1 MANTVIK
8 HNGNDH
14 TVKKKIRKK
23 KRRMYWPNIT
33 RTFYVKFTDI
43 SFNIK
48 TENSVDLHY
57 LLYHKRTIRYAEIS
71 KKYNICLN
79 KSSTIYTN

>member
-1 MANTVIK
+1 MMAITVIK
-8 HNGNDH
+8 HNGNAH
-14 TVKKKIRKK
+14 TVKKKSVK

-71 KKYNICLN
+71 KKL
-79 KSSTIYTN
+79 